1 MATITII
8 TLITP
13 EVLKDRTELHTD
25 VDEKL
30 IKPKI
35 RLAQDLYVLPLLGTT
50 LYNKIIH
57 FIATATL
64 DTTPAT
70 PYKFLLDNFLVDIMC
85 NYTMAKL
92 LPSLNAQYWN
102 SGVSTKS
109 IQNST
114 TVTGNDLK
122 NLIADFISNGD
133 NYSQRAKRY
142 LQQNAYTSFPEYY
155 QQVAGID
162 IIIPETNVWESP
174 ISMGGINNVKPHK
187 YFND

>member
-1 MATITII
+1 MATTTII

-13 EVLKDRTELHTD
+13 QVLKDRTELHSD

-50 LYNKIIH
+50 LYNMVIS
-57 FIATATL
+57 FIKNNTL

-70 PYKFLLDNFLVDIMC
+70 PYKYLLDNFLIDIMC

-109 IQNST
+109 IGGSST
-114 TVTGNDLK
+114 VQGSDLK
-122 NLIADFISNGD
+122 LLVADFMSNGD
-133 NYSQRAKRY
+133 NYAQRAKRY
-142 LQQNAYTSFPEYY
+142 LQQNAYASFPEYY
-155 QQVAGID
+155 AQVAGID